1 MVCAIL
7 PGESV
12 IFKKTKYFSS
22 GKLSKCTLPSYS
34 FDKNFLLL
42 NHQLHTHRGRAFA
55 FETGGGV
62 VRRCNERR
70 ETFFPNDKQRTW
82 AAPRSPHSSLTR
94 VSKGSFHRILE
105 SFPPFR
111 KRGETIGERGDDAS
125 IETKGLF
132 LFGYVSSSY
141 DPPLLTR
148 FLQYSRLCAP
158 AYADQRT
165 RRASHFFF
173 GQVFRHFFFLL
184 HLSFSYEPKDENLR
198 RRISLD
204 FIFYAKNF
212 LFFGFSYFC
221 IFTKNNDRREE
232 KKKEKKKESREIGSV
247 RVKQNWDRIEF
258 TRYSL
263 ESLRSSIR
271 GREQS

>member
-12 IFKKTKYFSS
+12 IFKKTRYFSS

-165 RRASHFFF
+165 RRAPHFFF
-173 GQVFRHFFFLL
+173 GQVFCHFFF
-184 HLSFSYEPKDENLR
+184 FS
-198 RRISLD
+198 
-204 FIFYAKNF
+204 IFRFLTSQRTKICEEGSAWI
-212 LFFGFSYFC
+212 LFFTRKIFCFLASLIFAFSRK
-221 IFTKNNDRREE
+221 IMIDER
-232 KKKEKKKESREIGSV
+232 KKKRKKRK
-247 RVKQNWDRIEF
+247 RVERSDR
-258 TRYSL
+258 L
-263 ESLRSSIR
+263 E
-271 GREQS
+271 